1 MIIFKMLLYFFMCML
16 VYNTPTHT
24 MATQNNQSDME
35 TAYIEERAKNAEE
48 VQKRDLEHYAFL
60 IKCLVAAVIIV
71 IILILL
77 VLNSKRPN
85 IKLLLALSVA
95 LSAVCLGIGY
105 YKGKY
110 DLILNIED
118 NIIIFLRKSFFR
130 T

>member
-1 MIIFKMLLYFFMCML
+1 M
-16 VYNTPTHT
+16 
-24 MATQNNQSDME
+24 
-35 TAYIEERAKNAEE
+35 
-48 VQKRDLEHYAFL
+48 
-60 IKCLVAAVIIV
+60 AAVVIV

-85 IKLLLALSVA
+85 IKLLLALSAA

-130 T
+130 N

>member
-1 MIIFKMLLYFFMCML
+1 
-16 VYNTPTHT
+16 
-24 MATQNNQSDME
+24 MAAMQNNQSDME

-77 VLNSKRPN
+77 VLNSKRPSVN
-85 IKLLLALSVA
+85 LVCALFTA
-95 LSAVCLGIGY
+95 LSALCLCVGY

-130 T
+130 N